1 MHRLAFIAFAALLL
15 SSGCG
20 PRPVATATGDT
31 SPSPSITTS
40 SSAPSPSPSLTRL
53 PAPFPSPSPVP
64 AQSPL
69 PTPPPVPPGAQ
80 GSTLVL
86 VDRSSTLDPAQYAIA
101 LIFDAGK
108 VSMHGTSP
116 NPKQQT
122 IVKSLPRMPSP
133 PLVSI
138 SSSRVYFLDG
148 DTNLRFLTR
157 DGVTGL
163 TTTLPGGPT
172 QFLSFAVSPDDKRI
186 ALAIFDYSAG
196 ATARPA
202 VTITVQDLVG
212 GGNPAL
218 IYNSATTAGWPVGWI
233 QGNLVLALGPDQISA
248 PSGNNFA
255 APNPYNAVG
264 GYQVV
269 DPSTGNVLDTIP
281 PECAYGLIEAAG
293 SPCWRVG
300 GGVGLRTWG
309 GTTTWYPNSFAAN
322 FGLREALVPQG
333 PSVAS
338 NSSPGSIGVYDPA
351 NHLDFIAAISGSAVA
366 MGWIDSRRLVIRHMD
381 GPYAGRSA
389 VVDLDANTLGEI
401 GGTFCFSRTAVIEC
415 PDPEMFGRL

>member
-1 MHRLAFIAFAALLL
+1 
-15 SSGCG
+15 
-20 PRPVATATGDT
+20 
-31 SPSPSITTS
+31 
-40 SSAPSPSPSLTRL
+40 
-53 PAPFPSPSPVP
+53 VP

-172 QFLSFAVSPDDKRI
+172 RFLSFAVSPDDKRI

-196 ATARPA
+196 ATGRPA
-202 VTITVQDLVG
+202 VSVTVQ
-212 GGNPAL
+212 
-218 IYNSATTAGWPVGWI
+218 
-233 QGNLVLALGPDQISA
+233 
-248 PSGNNFA
+248 
-255 APNPYNAVG
+255 
-264 GYQVV
+264 
-269 DPSTGNVLDTIP
+269 
-281 PECAYGLIEAAG
+281 
-293 SPCWRVG
+293 
-300 GGVGLRTWG
+300 
-309 GTTTWYPNSFAAN
+309 
-322 FGLREALVPQG
+322 
-333 PSVAS
+333 
-338 NSSPGSIGVYDPA
+338 
-351 NHLDFIAAISGSAVA
+351 
-366 MGWIDSRRLVIRHMD
+366 
-381 GPYAGRSA
+381 
-389 VVDLDANTLGEI
+389 
-401 GGTFCFSRTAVIEC
+401 
-415 PDPEMFGRL
+415 FGRL